1 MSPFGISFEFSFLF
15 FHFPLLILSLNGS
28 VRASWL
34 REGAGGKPARAQAV
48 GTQGGKKA
56 TLEALFASLRPHG
69 LCPRT
74 WNRASTPSAARGHA
88 QEKNIIL

>member
-48 GTQGGKKA
+48 GGAGGKKS
-56 TLEALFASLRPHG
+56 ALLAGFELTSSLFCRLAS
-69 LCPRT
+69 PRLVP
-74 WNRASTPSAARGHA
+74 AD
-88 QEKNIIL
+88 L